1 MAQHGFSMYSKL
13 VDAIDGGNWV
23 WPEAWRNL
31 FPVLFQ
37 LQPVTLSANV
47 QDRILWMNSEGN
59 LVSFESKEVWA
70 VIRTRGHSVEWS
82 NIVWS
87 RFNIPKH
94 AFISWLILKRK
105 LWTQDRILHWNHTV
119 TGSINQMCCLLCFA
133 GIETIDHLF
142 FECKYSK
149 MVWYKVRE
157 KGDMSRVSEKWDDIM
172 QWLVPIATRRSIEA
186 VTNKLLVAASA
197 YFIWMER
204 NARFFNNQLRPPE
217 KIVELILHTVRTKLL
232 SFKYKA
238 SANVNRFLEKWNV
251 HGVETFDDH
260 C

>member
-1 MAQHGFSMYSKL
+1 MAQHGFSMFSKL
-13 VDAIDGGNWV
+13 ADAIDCGNWV

-37 LQPVTLSANV
+37 LQPILLSAGV
-47 QDRILWMNSEGN
+47 QDRIMWMNSEGN

-70 VIRTRGHSVEWS
+70 AIRSRGHAVEWS
-82 NIVWS
+82 NVVWS

-119 TGSINQMCCLLCFA
+119 TGSMNQMCCLLCY
-133 GIETIDHLF
+133 T
-142 FECKYSK
+142 
-149 MVWYKVRE
+149 VRE
-157 KGDMSRVSEKWDDIM
+157 KGDMSRLNEKWDVIM
-172 QWLVPIATRRSIEA
+172 QWLVPRATHRSIKE
-186 VTNKLLVAASA
+186 VTSRLIVEASA

-217 KIVELILHTVRTKLL
+217 QIVELILHTVRTKLL

>member
-1 MAQHGFSMYSKL
+1 
-13 VDAIDGGNWV
+13 
-23 WPEAWRNL
+23 
-31 FPVLFQ
+31 
-37 LQPVTLSANV
+37 
-47 QDRILWMNSEGN
+47 MNSEGN

-70 VIRTRGHSVEWS
+70 VIRTRGHAVEWS

-87 RFNIPKH
+87 RFNIPEH

-119 TGSINQMCCLLCFA
+119 TGSMNQMCCPLCFA

-149 MVWYKVRE
+149 MVWYKVCER
-157 KGDMSRVSEKWDDIM
+157 GDMSRVSEKWDDIM

-204 NARFFNNQLRPPE
+204 NAIFFNNQLRPPE
-217 KIVELILHTVRTKLL
+217 QIVELILHTVRTKLL

-238 SANVNRFLEKWNV
+238 SANVNRFLEKWNM